1 MTNRLAGALIAG
13 ALAVGLLLG
22 AAATILGRDTATPAW
37 EDRSASMM
45 GGGGMGGGMGRGS
58 MGGGSMGG
66 GSMGGMMGGGSMGGM
81 MGGGSM
87 SPELHQSHHAQP
99 SSDPTP

>member
-22 AAATILGRDTATPAW
+22 AAATILGRDTATPAR
-37 EDRSASMM
+37 EDRSAS
-45 GGGGMGGGMGRGS
+45 
-58 MGGGSMGG
+58 
-66 GSMGGMMGGGSMGGM
+66 MMGGGSMGGM
-81 MGGGSM
+81 MGGGGM

-99 SSDPTP
+99 TSNPTP

>member
-22 AAATILGRDTATPAW
+22 AAATILGRDTATPAR

-45 GGGGMGGGMGRGS
+45 GGGA
-58 MGGGSMGG
+58 
-66 GSMGGMMGGGSMGGM
+66 MGGMMGGGAMGGMMGGGAMGGM

-99 SSDPTP
+99 TADPVP